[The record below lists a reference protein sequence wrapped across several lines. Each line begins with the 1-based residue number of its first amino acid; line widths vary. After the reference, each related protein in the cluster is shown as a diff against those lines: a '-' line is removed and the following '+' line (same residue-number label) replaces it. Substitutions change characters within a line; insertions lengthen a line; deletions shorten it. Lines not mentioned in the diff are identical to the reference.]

1 MKNKILITGSSG
13 FVGTNFIRMS
23 PDFDIREVDL
33 LIQKVDE
40 IDFTGIISVIH
51 LAALVHQMKGDQQ
64 DQYFKINR
72 DLAFSVAKE
81 AKSKGV
87 KHFIFMSTAKVFG
100 ESTTN
105 KKPWNINS
113 ECSPQDAYGRSK
125 FEAEKLICGLEDN
138 NFKVAVVRSPMVYGA
153 RVKANMFKL
162 MRLVDRYPVLP
173 LGGIQNRRSI
183 VFVGNLIALIKQIII
198 KQASGIFIA
207 GDNAPLSTTQLANLI
222 AESLYKKIWLIKI
235 PGFIFKGIGMIVPS
249 IVDRLLGSLE
259 MDNQYTNDKLQFT
272 PPFSSA
278 EGIQEMVTW
287 YKESFKNYK
296 WVN

>member
-1 MKNKILITGSSG
+1 VKIIITGSTG
-13 FVGTNFIRMS
+13 FIGTNFIKS
-23 PDFDIREVDL
+23 ATDLNIIEIDL
-33 LIQKVDE
+33 LTQTVNE
-40 IDFTGIISVIH
+40 IDFVGIDTVLH
-51 LAALVHQMKGDQQ
+51 LAAIVHQMKGAQQ

-87 KHFIFMSTAKVFG
+87 KHFVFMSTAKVYG

-138 NFKVAVVRSPMVYGA
+138 NFKVAVIRSPMVYGA
-153 RVKANMFKL
+153 GVKANMFKL
-162 MRLVDRYPVLP
+162 MRLVDRCPVLP
-173 LGGIQNRRSI
+173 LGDIQNRRSI

-207 GDNAPLSTTQLANLI
+207 GDIAPLSTTQLTNLI
-222 AESLYKKIWLIKI
+222 AESLQKKIKLIKI
-235 PGFIFKGIGMIVPS
+235 PGFIVSGIGIIIPS
-249 IVDRLLGSLE
+249 IIDRLFGSLE
-259 MDNQYTNDKLQFT
+259 LDNQYTNYKLQFT

-278 EGIQEMVTW
+278 EGISEMVTW
-287 YKESFKNYK
+287 YIARFKNYK
-296 WVN
+296 LIN